1 MAKFAD
7 CRVTVDLMVLK
18 KGPEDRLSVLL
29 IQRGHAPFQGM
40 YALPGGFLD
49 EDDATLEDAACRE
62 LLEETNVR
70 VNAERIYNFGTYGD
84 RGRDPRGRT
93 VTGAF
98 LILLNKL
105 ELKELDVQAGDDAKQ
120 AAFFDIDKLPNLA
133 FDHAK
138 MIADGLAYLALT
150 LKGSS

>member
-1 MAKFAD
+1 MTGKFAD
-7 CRVTVDLMVLK
+7 CRVTVDLMALK
-18 KGPEDRLSVLL
+18 EGPDKSLSVLL

-49 EDDATLEDAACRE
+49 EEDASLEEAACRE
-62 LLEETNVR
+62 LLEETNVQ
-70 VNAERIYNFGTYGD
+70 VKPDRIYNFGTYGD

-105 ELKELDVQAGDDAKQ
+105 ELQELNIKAGDDARE
-120 AAFFDIDKLPNLA
+120 AAFFAIDKLPNLA

-138 MIADGLAYLALT
+138 VIADGLAYLAMRE
-150 LKGSS
+150 KA